1 MTILQPFFFFFWTAE
16 LIFLGRLVIENPI
29 FFFLKK
35 KISGAILIFLAQAY
49 PRYCDGNIWLV

>member
-1 MTILQPFFFFFWTAE
+1 MTILQPFFYFWTAE

-29 FFFLKK
+29 F
-35 KISGAILIFLAQAY
+35 KISGAIILYFFLAQAY